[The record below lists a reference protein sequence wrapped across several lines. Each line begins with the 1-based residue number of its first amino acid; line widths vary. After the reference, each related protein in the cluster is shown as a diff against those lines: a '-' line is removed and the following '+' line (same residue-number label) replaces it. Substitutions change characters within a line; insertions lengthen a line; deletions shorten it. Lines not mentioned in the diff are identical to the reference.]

1 MPVKKENIYQH
12 AETIIDI
19 MIEISG
25 FPSQTRFAEAVL
37 GIKGG
42 NVSSA
47 RKTRKIPDTWFKI
60 FLDKYGFSREE
71 LCDMAKDEI
80 ERTAEDNPSSRSPK
94 AVAELVQSWSDDT
107 PDEDRE
113 KFIQD
118 MNGLFSIIMRWQEE
132 EHGADSLTS
141 MQFIQLFHERI
152 PELGEWIKK
161 QKGSAS
167 LHNLPGNLSVAGGES

>member
-1 MPVKKENIYQH
+1 MNDREITKIIIENMKDAAGVKSQAKLAH
-12 AETIIDI
+12 A
-19 MIEISG
+19 
-25 FPSQTRFAEAVL
+25 L
-37 GIKGG
+37 GIQPPSVTDALTKG
-42 NVSSA
+42 
-47 RKTRKIPDTWFKI
+47 KIPERWFGVMLEK
-60 FLDKYGFSREE
+60 FGVTK
-71 LCDMAKDEI
+71 
-80 ERTAEDNPSSRSPK
+80 EDLSSPPPK
-94 AVAELVQSWSDDT
+94 AMAELVQSWSDDT

-132 EHGADSLTS
+132 ENGADPLTS

-167 LHNLPGNLSVAGGES
+167 QHNLPGNLSVAGGES